1 MKKLFAI
8 ISSLL
13 IALVLVGC
21 GAKTEAPQTKA
32 PVQTTAK
39 PTNVVTTTLSQEDKE
54 AATEKNKKEL
64 AQALDQALM
73 SSNGTKLSSEFTFEA
88 QVDANAQNLI
98 SESSKAKAAELGE
111 KESFDENIKLHVNF
125 TFKFEIDTEALT
137 AALQTKFYISD
148 FEANMAKEDNSMAM
162 IKSLFFNEDG
172 SHKEFTLYVYYADK
186 VINLG
191 LNAPVKEGI
200 QTILMAIVGIFGG
213 DPQNAIASAN
223 EILPFDDNHFVFDV
237 AEYLTAEENPENDE
251 NIEALN
257 EAKAKFASQLDYVL
271 GKIKGQSVASAY
283 TAIKALATQ
292 FGLVNAEGEIDF
304 ETVMSLISAMS
315 DSESEEEEI
324 DTPEEGVLV
333 PSEDGEEEIDDTPEK
348 GEEETEDEE
357 SHELTD
363 DEIMAMVLDY
373 INANVFLSKDG
384 DDYTFEV
391 EEFDALTETFN
402 DEAHTPIISL
412 FDIDDNF
419 TEIKAALKANVNF
432 TNVQFDGVSVEISFT
447 AKNDSENKVK
457 VEIEPEEEG
466 AESESVDL
474 VYDLKGTFTG
484 SIKFALNVSTTLTLK
499 LEELVPTFPEGSEE
513 HILQLLENPGVREDV
528 DKFMLENF
536 GPEADTPEFVIPEIE
551 G

>member
-1 MKKLFAI
+1 MKKIFAI

-21 GAKTEAPQTKA
+21 GAKTEAPASQNK
-32 PVQTTAK
+32 TTAK

-73 SSNGTKLSSEFTFEA
+73 SSNGTKLSLEFTFEA

-111 KESFDENIKLHVNF
+111 KESFDENVKLHVNF
-125 TFKFEIDTEALT
+125 AFKFEIDTEALT

-148 FEANMAKEDNSMAM
+148 FEANMAEEDNSMAM
-162 IKSLFFNEDG
+162 IESLFFNEDG

-200 QTILMAIVGIFGG
+200 QTILMAIVGMFGG
-213 DPQNAIASAN
+213 DPQNAINSAN
-223 EILPFDDNHFVFDV
+223 EILPFDENHFVFDV

-251 NIEALN
+251 DIEALN
-257 EAKAKFASQLDYVL
+257 EAKAAFASQLDYVL

-283 TAIKALATQ
+283 TAIKTLATQ
-292 FGLVNAEGEIDF
+292 FGLINAEGEIDF

-315 DSESEEEEI
+315 DSDSEEEGELHLP
-324 DTPEEGVLV
+324 DEEG
-333 PSEDGEEEIDDTPEK
+333 EEAPAEETDD
-348 GEEETEDEE
+348 EEETN
-357 SHELTD
+357 ELTD

-373 INANVFLSKDG
+373 INSKVFLSKDG

-412 FDIDDNF
+412 FDVDDDSF

-447 AKNDSENKVK
+447 AKNDSENSVE

-466 AESESVDL
+466 AEPETVKL

-513 HILQLLENPGVREDV
+513 HILELLENPGVREDV

-536 GPEADTPEFVIPEIE
+536 GPESDTPEFVIPEIE